1 MQCLLVKISG
11 SLCSCLLPDSIQA
24 TTVKQLPE
32 YHGCSG
38 VCILFHLMFIL
49 VYTGFFPSQLTY
61 ANFFFWMPII
71 LVILF
76 TEDGVT
82 KTLSTTT
89 PCESIELD
97 DEQEKS
103 LLSPLAG
110 TDNNVSIV
118 KEAQTTQVK

>member
-1 MQCLLVKISG
+1 MQ
-11 SLCSCLLPDSIQA
+11 
-24 TTVKQLPE
+24 T
-32 YHGCSG
+32 
-38 VCILFHLMFIL
+38 
-49 VYTGFFPSQLTY
+49 
-61 ANFFFWMPII
+61 FFFWMPII